1 MSKKQKSP
9 AQKLSRFLRESIL
22 QYFQN
27 NKPKSFNYKQVSEA
41 LNVTDKEIRKLVFTI
56 LVELSKEG
64 LLDEPERGVF
74 KFAAETNFYTGI
86 IDFTNRGT
94 AYVTAEGLQNDIFI
108 PARST
113 NKALNGD
120 KVSVKLTSK
129 SRDRKPE
136 GEVVT
141 ILERKDR
148 LFVGTLEVQ
157 QHMAFLIP
165 DDPKIDVDIFIPIG
179 KLKEGKSGHKAVAR
193 LTDWPDTAKN
203 PFGEIVEVF
212 GHPGSNDAEMKAIL
226 VSNGIKFTFPDE
238 VLEEANKISM
248 KLPEEE
254 IKTRR
259 DFRQI
264 LTFTID
270 PVDAKD
276 FDDAISFE
284 YLENGNYSIGVHIA
298 DVSHYVAEDSAL
310 DREAMIRGNSVYLV
324 DRVVPMLPEHL
335 SNGVCSLR
343 PNEEKFTFSAVFELT
358 PAAKIVNEWF
368 GKTVI
373 NSARRFTYEEAQDI
387 IVTKEGDHAKE
398 ILIVDEL
405 AKKLRKERLKAGAL
419 EVQSTEVRFELDE
432 AGFPVRVVKKMIQD
446 SNKLIEEFMLLANR
460 RVGFFVGDPQRQPRV
475 QYIYRVHDKPDPEK
489 VEHFKV
495 FISKFGKSFTYKD
508 DQDIARQMNRIFE
521 EMKGESS
528 FNMIQSMA
536 IKSMAKAAY
545 DTKNIGHYGLA
556 FTHYAHFTS
565 PIRRYADLVV
575 HRVLFEVLQ
584 GKIKHHANMNATA
597 KHISVT
603 ERKAVEAERSS
614 RKFFQAQFL
623 KDKVGQVF
631 DGTITGLTDWGLFVE
646 LNENFCEGMIS
657 LKSMKDDR
665 YYFDE
670 RDYVIVGAND
680 NKEYNVGDQVMVK
693 LINVNLAKKQVDLEM
708 VVDENSKPEKENSK
722 PEKRSKKK
730 R

>member
-22 QYFQN
+22 HYFQN
-27 NKPKSFNYKQVSEA
+27 NKNKTFNFKQVSEA

-56 LVELSKEG
+56 LTDLAKEG
-64 LLDEPERGVF
+64 HLEEAERGLF
-74 KFAAETNFYTGI
+74 SYAAEANFYTGI

-94 AYVTAEGLQNDIFI
+94 AYVTAEGLRQDIFI
-108 PARST
+108 PARAT

-120 KVSVKLTSK
+120 KVNVRLTSK

-136 GEVVT
+136 GEVVSV
-141 ILERKDR
+141 LERKDR

-179 KLKEGKSGHKAVAR
+179 KLKDGKSGYKAVAK
-193 LTDWPDTAKN
+193 LTDWPDSAKN

-226 VSNGIKFTFPDE
+226 IANGIKFTFPDE
-238 VLEEANKISM
+238 VLDEANKISID
-248 KLPEEE
+248 LPAAE
-254 IKTRR
+254 IAKRR

-284 YLENGNYSIGVHIA
+284 FLENGNYQVGVHIA
-298 DVSHYVAEDSAL
+298 DVSHYVAENSAL
-310 DREAMIRGNSVYLV
+310 DKEALVRGNSVYLV
-324 DRVVPMLPEHL
+324 DRVIPMLPEHL

-358 PAAKIVNEWF
+358 PAARIVHEWF

-373 NSARRFTYEEAQDI
+373 RSARRFTYEEAQQI
-387 IVTKEGDHAKE
+387 ILTQQGDHAKE
-398 ILIVDEL
+398 ILLVDQL
-405 AKKLRKERLKAGAL
+405 AKKLRKERMKEGAL
-419 EVQSTEVRFELDE
+419 EVQSTEVRFELNE
-432 AGFPVRVVKKMIQD
+432 AGFPIKVVKKIIQD

-460 RVGFFVGDPQRQPRV
+460 RVGSFVGDPKRQPRV
-475 QYIYRVHDKPDPEK
+475 QCIYRVHDRPDPEK
-489 VEHFKV
+489 VEQFRV
-495 FISKFGKSFTYKD
+495 FISKFGKNFSYKD
-508 DQDIARQMNRIFE
+508 EQDIARQMNRIFD
-521 EMKGESS
+521 EMRDEPSY
-528 FNMIQSMA
+528 NMIQQMA

-565 PIRRYADLVV
+565 PIRRYADLVA
-575 HRVLFEVLQ
+575 HRVLFEVLNN
-584 GKIKHHANMNATA
+584 KTTHHAHMNSTA
-597 KHISVT
+597 KHISMT
-603 ERKAVEAERSS
+603 ERKAVEAERGS

-646 LNENFCEGMIS
+646 LNDNFCEGMIS
-657 LKSMKDDR
+657 LKSLKDDR

-670 RDYVIVGAND
+670 RDYVVVGAND
-680 NKEYNVGDQVMVK
+680 NREFNVGDQIKVK
-693 LINVNLAKKQVDLEM
+693 LANVNLAKKQIDLEL
-708 VVDENSKPEKENSK
+708 VNT
-722 PEKRSKKK
+722 
-730 R
+730 